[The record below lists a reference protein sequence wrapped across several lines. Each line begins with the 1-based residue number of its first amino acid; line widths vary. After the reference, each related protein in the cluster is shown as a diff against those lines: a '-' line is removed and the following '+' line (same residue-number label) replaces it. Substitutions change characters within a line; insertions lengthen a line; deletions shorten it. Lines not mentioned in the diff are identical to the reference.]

1 MLSSQK
7 RWDLGAK
14 RVDEKASGG
23 EIWLDRCGR
32 AGLRKDL
39 KSRKLKKDI
48 DERIWSNLPVAT
60 HSSTLAWKI
69 TWPEEPGGQQYMGS
83 LSRVPL

>member
-1 MLSSQK
+1 M
-7 RWDLGAK
+7 
-14 RVDEKASGG
+14 
-23 EIWLDRCGR
+23 DRCGR

-48 DERIWSNLPVAT
+48 DERIWSNLPGAP

-69 TWPEEPGGQQYMGS
+69 IWPEEPGGQQSMGS
-83 LSRVPL
+83 LRVGHD